1 MISPFSDVSQT
12 RDSALMRLRRVA
24 NEPQTPIRVSFV
36 IDNLS
41 RAGTETQL
49 LALIRHLDRSA
60 IEPTLVLLD
69 GENDLSRSLEPNCPV
84 IRLGVGKLVGLRAAK
99 AALRLRRFWRQYRP
113 DIAQIYFLDS
123 AYFGVPIARLC
134 GVKKVVR
141 VRNNLGYWLTRRHRI
156 LNRLLRPWVD
166 VTLTNSEAGRE
177 QLLAEGL
184 SPERIAVVE
193 NGVDLASGG
202 READGNRDSSDDS
215 WLPAASRP
223 PFASLSVG
231 CVANLRP
238 VKNIAG
244 FLRAAKIVCDRHPA
258 ARFVVAGDGDQRA
271 ELHALKESLGLGDR
285 FNFLGPVS
293 EVPAFL
299 RGVSIAVLPSLSE
312 GMSNAVLEYMA
323 AGKAVVATDVGANR
337 VVLGDTGMIV
347 PPGDDAALA
356 DAILTLL
363 NDPAE
368 TARFGTAARA
378 RAEERYSRAAM
389 CRRFEAFYRGL
400 VHGGKNPASPS
411 NTERRDRI
419 ESTNARYAVASH
431 G

>member
-1 MISPFSDVSQT
+1 V
-12 RDSALMRLRRVA
+12 R
-24 NEPQTPIRVSFV
+24 
-36 IDNLS
+36 
-41 RAGTETQL
+41 
-49 LALIRHLDRSA
+49 
-60 IEPTLVLLD
+60 
-69 GENDLSRSLEPNCPV
+69 
-84 IRLGVGKLVGLRAAK
+84 KLFGLHAAK
-99 AALRLRRFWRQYRP
+99 AALRLRRFWRQHRP

-123 AYFGVPIARLC
+123 AYFGVPIARVC
-134 GVKKVVR
+134 GVRKVVR

-156 LNRLLRPWVD
+156 LNRLFRPWVD
-166 VTLTNSEAGRE
+166 VTLTNSDAGRE

-184 SPERIAVVE
+184 TPERIAVVE
-193 NGVDLASGG
+193 NGVDMASGS
-202 READGNRDSSDDS
+202 REGAGNRESSDDS
-215 WLPAASRP
+215 WLPAAAPS
-223 PFASLSVG
+223 ASLMIG

-244 FLRAAKIVCDRHPA
+244 LLRAAKIVCDRLPT
-258 ARFVVAGDGDQRA
+258 ARFAVAGGGEQRA
-271 ELHALKESLGLGDR
+271 ELEALKESLGLGDR
-285 FNFLGPVS
+285 FTFLGPVTD
-293 EVPAFL
+293 VPAFL

-337 VVLGDTGMIV
+337 AVLGDAGVIV
-347 PPGDDAALA
+347 PPADDAALA
-356 DAILTLL
+356 DAILNLL
-363 NDPAE
+363 NNPAE
-368 TARFGTAARA
+368 VLRLGAAARA

-411 NTERRDRI
+411 NTGRRDRI

>member
-1 MISPFSDVSQT
+1 VRGD
-12 RDSALMRLRRVA
+12 
-24 NEPQTPIRVSFV
+24 IRNDTAIGRPVKVSFV

-69 GENDLSRSLEPNCPV
+69 GENELSRSLEPDCPL
-84 IRLGVGKLVGLRAAK
+84 IRLGVRILVGLRAAK
-99 AALRLRRFWRQYRP
+99 AALRLQWFWRQYQP
-113 DIAQIYFLDS
+113 DITQIYFLDS

-166 VTLTNSEAGRE
+166 VTLTNSESGRE
-177 QLLAEGL
+177 QLLTEGL
-184 SPERIAVVE
+184 TPERIAVIE

-202 READGNRDSSDDS
+202 RVSP
-215 WLPAASRP
+215 LP
-223 PFASLSVG
+223 SLTVG

-244 FLRAAKIVCDRHPA
+244 LLRTAKIVCDRLPT
-258 ARFVVAGDGDQRA
+258 ARFVVAGGGDQRA
-271 ELHALKESLGLGDR
+271 ELETLKAFLGLGDR
-285 FNFLGPVS
+285 FCFLGPVTD
-293 EVPAFL
+293 VPAFL

-323 AGKAVVATDVGANR
+323 AGKAIVATDVGANR
-337 VVLGDTGMIV
+337 AVLGDTGVIV
-347 PPGDDAALA
+347 PPGDDLALA
-356 DAILTLL
+356 DAILNLL
-363 NDPAE
+363 NDPASS
-368 TARFGTAARA
+368 ARLGAAARA
-378 RAEERYSRAAM
+378 RAEDRYSRAAM
-389 CRRFEAFYRGL
+389 CRRFDAFYRGL
-400 VHGGKNPASPS
+400 AHGGKNPASPS
-411 NTERRDRI
+411 NTDRRDRI

>member
-1 MISPFSDVSQT
+1 V
-12 RDSALMRLRRVA
+12 RDD
-24 NEPQTPIRVSFV
+24 IRNDTAIGRSLHVSFV

-49 LALIRHLDRSA
+49 LALIRHLDRST

-69 GENDLSRSLEPNCPV
+69 GDNDLSRSLEPDCPL
-84 IRLGVGKLVGLRAAK
+84 IRLGVRKLVGLRTAK

-134 GVKKVVR
+134 GINKVVR

-156 LNRLLRPWVD
+156 LNRLLRSRVD

-184 SPERIAVVE
+184 SPERIAVIE
-193 NGVDLASGG
+193 NGVDLPTFQLVNSASE
-202 READGNRDSSDDS
+202 RVV
-215 WLPAASRP
+215 
-223 PFASLSVG
+223 VG

-238 VKNIAG
+238 VKNLAG
-244 FLRAAKIVCDRHPA
+244 LLRAAKRVCDRHPT
-258 ARFVVAGDGDQRA
+258 ARFAVAGGGEQRA
-271 ELHALKESLGLGDR
+271 ALEALKDSLGLSDQ
-285 FNFLGPVS
+285 FNFLGPIAD
-293 EVPAFL
+293 VPTFL
-299 RGVSIAVLPSLSE
+299 RGISIAVLPSLSE
-312 GMSNAVLEYMA
+312 GMSNAILEYMA
-323 AGKAVVATDVGANR
+323 AGKAIVATDVGANR
-337 VVLGDTGMIV
+337 AVLGDAGVIV

-356 DAILTLL
+356 DAILNLL

-368 TARFGTAARA
+368 TVRLGAAARA

-411 NTERRDRI
+411 NTGRRERID
-419 ESTNARYAVASH
+419 STNDRYVVASH